1 MMLTSEATD
10 INYKIDN
17 LLISI
22 SALNIGNEDLN
33 RIVVKLREVKTL
45 SRKMDTQIK
54 KLSSMVVTLN
64 KNLER
69 TREEYDNI

>member
-1 MMLTSEATD
+1 MLTSEATD

>member
-1 MMLTSEATD
+1 MLTSEATD

-17 LLISI
+17 PLISI

>member
-1 MMLTSEATD
+1 MLTSEATD
-10 INYKIDN
+10 INYKTDN